1 MPKNDQY
8 DVRVQLLETLL
19 QKLEDDRYPSTTT
32 LDMIEELLAPDEVP
46 VYAEVLLNRIRS
58 DAFPSVPMMARL
70 KNLA

>member
-8 DVRVQLLETLL
+8 DLRVQLLETLL

-46 VYAEVLLNRIRS
+46 VYAEALLNRIRS

-70 KNLA
+70 KKLA

>member
-8 DVRVQLLETLL
+8 DLRVQLLETLL

-46 VYAEVLLNRIRS
+46 VYAEALLNRIRS